1 MKKYNLF
8 HLGMAGLLI
17 MATLPSCENE
27 ELEISPFAQIY
38 MPQAI
43 NKPSQHTLVMT
54 DSVQPLVFGAAYGS
68 PDILGMDM
76 EIQFELAPEMVAEFN
91 QENGTDYEMIPEG
104 AYELSGDRASIT
116 SGEMQS
122 QSLKVWV
129 NPGKGFDFET
139 QYLLP
144 VTIKSVQSKLPIN
157 ESLRTTYFLVDANPP
172 VYEAFDRSQW
182 NIFDVSSEEVSGE
195 GENNGHAKHALDGD
209 IETFWH
215 TQWQGASPGLPHIM
229 TIDMGESKLLSGLSF
244 IQRQNRD
251 QGNVNEIFVEVSV
264 DGVNWQEEEIFPGR
278 LMDNNNINHVY
289 LKNPKDVRY
298 FRVTITSTYGNTNF
312 THLAE
317 IYGF

>member
-1 MKKYNLF
+1 MRKYTLF
-8 HLGMAGLLI
+8 HLGVAGLLT
-17 MATLPSCENE
+17 MATLSSCENE
-27 ELEISPFAQIY
+27 ELEISPFAKIY

-43 NKPSQHTLVMT
+43 DKPSQHTLVMT
-54 DSVQPLVFGAAYGS
+54 DSAQALVFGAAYGS

-104 AYELSGDRASIT
+104 AYELSGDRASII

-144 VTIKSVQSKLPIN
+144 VTIKSVQSDLPIN
-157 ESLRTTYFLVDANPP
+157 EALRTTYFLVDANPP
-172 VYEAFDRSQW
+172 IYEAFDRSQW
-182 NIFDVSSEEVSGE
+182 NVFDVSSEEVSGE

-215 TQWQGASPGLPHIM
+215 TQWQGASPGLPHII
-229 TIDMGESKLLSGLSF
+229 TVDMGESKFVNGFSF
-244 IQRQNRD
+244 VQRQNRGT
-251 QGNVNEIFVEVSV
+251 GNVNELFVELSEDGENWTSV
-264 DGVNWQEEEIFPGR
+264 ELFPGN
-278 LMDNNNINHVY
+278 LPNDNNN
-289 LKNPKDVRY
+289 NPVFVKIPQNARY
-298 FRVTITSTYGNTNF
+298 FRVTITSTYGDTNF

-317 IYGF
+317 IYAF

>member
-8 HLGMAGLLI
+8 HLGMAGLLV
-17 MATLPSCENE
+17 MATLSSCEND

-43 NKPSQHTLVMT
+43 DKPSQHTLVMT
-54 DSVQPLVFGAAYGS
+54 DSAQALVFGAAYGS
-68 PDILGMDM
+68 PDVLGKDMD
-76 EIQFELAPEMVAEFN
+76 IQFELAPEMVAGFN
-91 QENGTDYEMIPEG
+91 QENGTDYELMPEG
-104 AYELSGDRASIT
+104 SYELSGDQAFIT
-116 SGEMQS
+116 AGEMQS
-122 QSLKVWV
+122 ESLKLWV

-139 QYLLP
+139 KYLLP
-144 VTIKSVQSKLPIN
+144 VTIKSVQSDLPVN
-157 ESLRTTYFLVDANPP
+157 EALRTTYFLVDANPP

-182 NIFDVSSEEVSGE
+182 NVYDVSSEEVSGE

-215 TQWQGASPGLPHIM
+215 TQWQGASPGLPHII
-229 TIDMGESKLLSGLSF
+229 TVDMGESKLVNGFSF
-244 IQRQNRD
+244 IQRQNRGT
-251 QGNVNEIFVEVSV
+251 GNVNELFIELSE
-264 DGVNWQEEEIFPGR
+264 DGENWTQVEIFPGN
-278 LMDNNNINHVY
+278 LPNDNNN
-289 LKNPKDVRY
+289 NPVFLTSSSNARY